1 MPLRSPITR
10 RPLPSP
16 QHSPQLTTFGQT
28 YEIIPG
34 STYEYIVGGPT
45 GSFAMETTLSSEN
58 MDYHRYHVLEKTV
71 PEKSKT
77 VSNVENQVTNDD
89 TDSRDYHSYQVLE
102 KTVPEKSKTV
112 SNVENQVTTDDTDST
127 VVENGR
133 HSYYT
138 IQDMSTEHDSQLTE
152 GKGSQGVKI
161 VVPPQEPLEYE
172 LPRNLLRENQV
183 TDTADAVVENA
194 GHTSITIQDK
204 STEQTLT
211 HSQEISSDSPSKE
224 SQGSQISGGQSCAVP
239 TKTPRC
245 LATQ

>member
-1 MPLRSPITR
+1 M
-10 RPLPSP
+10 
-16 QHSPQLTTFGQT
+16 
-28 YEIIPG
+28 
-34 STYEYIVGGPT
+34 
-45 GSFAMETTLSSEN
+45 LSSEN
-58 MDYHRYHVLEKTV
+58 RDYHRYHVLEKTV
-71 PEKSKT
+71 PEKLKT

-112 SNVENQVTTDDTDST
+112 SNVDNQVTNDDADST

-133 HSYYT
+133 HTYHT
-138 IQDMSTEHDSQLTE
+138 IIQEMSTEQDSQLTE

-172 LPRNLLRENQV
+172 SPRNVLRENQV

-194 GHTSITIQDK
+194 GYTSIIIQDK

-211 HSQEISSDSPSKE
+211 HSQEIPTDSPSKE

-239 TKTPRC
+239 TKT
-245 LATQ
+245 Q